1 VTDGRTW
8 GILETGVLGDEA
20 RHLLDTISGG
30 VILQDRRGIAIYANQ
45 AALDMIGLTFAE
57 INGTEPIREGWQAT
71 DEDGNVLGVDEQPAM
86 TVLRTGERQQV
97 LVGITMPGGERRWL
111 WNEAVAVIGRSGR
124 PELVISSFVDLTN
137 RREIELEREENE
149 RRLSFLIEATTVLS
163 ESFEYEQTLG
173 RVANLV
179 VPLLADWCAVDIVD
193 ADGSARRVASVGAL
207 QPPIP
212 EALTSLPVVV
222 RAGKSELHSEVTGNF
237 AGLRSLVVTPLVA
250 RGRVVGAVW
259 LGITMSSRRFDID
272 ELLFV
277 EELARRAALA
287 VDNARVYEDRRRVAE
302 TLQLSLLPPTL
313 PSIEGVELGA
323 AYRASGDGNDLGG
336 DFYDVF
342 EVGDGTWA
350 AVIGDVC
357 GKGPGAAA
365 MTGLA
370 RHTLHAVARR
380 GDPPSRVLSRLND
393 AIVLEPHEDR
403 FLTAVLCRIEPR
415 ADGVRLALA
424 RAGHPMPVL
433 RRRDGSVRAI
443 GPPGVLLGSLAHVE
457 LTDEAVDLA
466 PGDLVVLYTD
476 GVTEARNREEILG
489 SDRLREL
496 VENCGGLDAQA
507 VAVRIQDAALEFQ
520 PGPPRDDVAVLVL
533 RVPER

>member
-1 VTDGRTW
+1 
-8 GILETGVLGDEA
+8 
-20 RHLLDTISGG
+20 
-30 VILQDRRGIAIYANQ
+30 
-45 AALDMIGLTFAE
+45 
-57 INGTEPIREGWQAT
+57 
-71 DEDGNVLGVDEQPAM
+71 
-86 TVLRTGERQQV
+86 
-97 LVGITMPGGERRWL
+97 
-111 WNEAVAVIGRSGR
+111 
-124 PELVISSFVDLTN
+124 
-137 RREIELEREENE
+137 
-149 RRLSFLIEATTVLS
+149 
-163 ESFEYEQTLG
+163 
-173 RVANLV
+173 
-179 VPLLADWCAVDIVD
+179 
-193 ADGSARRVASVGAL
+193 
-207 QPPIP
+207 
-212 EALTSLPVVV
+212 
-222 RAGKSELHSEVTGNF
+222 
-237 AGLRSLVVTPLVA
+237 
-250 RGRVVGAVW
+250 VW

-380 GDPPSRVLSRLND
+380 GDPPSRVLSRLTD